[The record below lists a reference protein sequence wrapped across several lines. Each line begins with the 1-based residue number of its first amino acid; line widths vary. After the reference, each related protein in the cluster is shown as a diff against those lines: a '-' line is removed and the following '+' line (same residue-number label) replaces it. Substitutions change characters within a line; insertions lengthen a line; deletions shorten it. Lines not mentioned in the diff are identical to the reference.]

1 MKRFCTFT
9 HKEAGIPYLVMSWS
23 QPLRTKTEMET
34 MAAYLDAIFKSFPR
48 AGTKAFVVELEQ
60 ASTPNILKGLRESA
74 LYLRKA
80 EYLFPD

>member
-1 MKRFCTFT
+1 MKRFCSFSIGLLICYMTFAQ
-9 HKEAGIPYLVMSWS
+9 HP
-23 QPLRTKTEMET
+23 
-34 MAAYLDAIFKSFPR
+34 FPSYS
-48 AGTKAFVVELEQ
+48 TKAFVVELEQ